1 MKKNSVLPG
10 IILILIGF
18 YFLLKQFDMALPYS
32 DVIIS
37 WQSILVAIGAV
48 LSFQGFSNKD
58 DNKMFGGIILLGL
71 GLYFHATSTFNLL
84 GGHWAYYTLIISLA
98 FFMKYFVNK
107 RDGLAPAF
115 VLLAISAMALF
126 SGSITAWF
134 QDFQAFWPV
143 LLIGL
148 GIYFLFFKKN

>member
-10 IILILIGF
+10 LILIMIGL
-18 YFLLKQFDMALPYS
+18 YFLLKQFNISFPYS
-32 DVIIS
+32 EIIFS
-37 WQSILVAIGAV
+37 WQSILVLIGAIM
-48 LSFQGFSNKD
+48 SFQGFSNKD

-71 GLYFHATSTFNLL
+71 GIYFHATGPFQVLN
-84 GGHWAYYTLIISLA
+84 GHWAYYTLIISIA

-126 SGSITAWF
+126 SGTITSWF